1 MTGKT
6 TPWEQIIAIAKR
18 IESRVGARRPIEPQ
32 MGLDL
37 VRAVR
42 SFDALMS
49 QWRTQLSGVPDD
61 EGAVEPVEPL
71 LSGDYRQDD

>member
-6 TPWEQIIAIAKR
+6 TPWEQIVAIAKR

-37 VRAVR
+37 VRAIL

-49 QWRTQLSGVPDD
+49 QWRTHLSGVPD

-71 LSGDYRQDD
+71 LSGDYGQED

>member
-6 TPWEQIIAIAKR
+6 TPWEQIIAIARR

-37 VRAVR
+37 VRAVL

-49 QWRTQLSGVPDD
+49 QWRTRLSGTADVPDGHALD
-61 EGAVEPVEPL
+61 PIAPVSPTDPE
-71 LSGDYRQDD
+71 

>member
-1 MTGKT
+1 MSGKT

-37 VRAVR
+37 VRAVL
-42 SFDALMS
+42 SFDTLMS
-49 QWRTQLSGVPDD
+49 QWRTHLSGAPDVPDGHPPIAPTTPPD
-61 EGAVEPVEPL
+61 PE
-71 LSGDYRQDD
+71 

>member
-37 VRAVR
+37 VRAVL

-49 QWRTQLSGVPDD
+49 QWRTHLSGASD
-61 EGAVEPVEPL
+61 ERAVEPVEPL
-71 LSGDYRQDD
+71 LSSEYGQDD